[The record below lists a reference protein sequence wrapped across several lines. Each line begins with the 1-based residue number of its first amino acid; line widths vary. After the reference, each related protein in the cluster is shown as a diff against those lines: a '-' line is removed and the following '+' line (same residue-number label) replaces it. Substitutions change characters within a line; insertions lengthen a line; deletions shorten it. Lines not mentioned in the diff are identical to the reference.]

1 MADIISSIEVVTR
14 GVMGGGEKGRVSS
27 VSRKEN
33 GKTDGFPE
41 VTRSDNNFIPPP
53 RMECEFSPQL
63 LVSPEALIAFNTN
76 YLLLEASVVKRNTIL
91 PVGKK
96 DHRLQIRQH
105 LKKGRLG

>member
-1 MADIISSIEVVTR
+1 MVW
-14 GVMGGGEKGRVSS
+14 
-27 VSRKEN
+27 
-33 GKTDGFPE
+33 FHE

-53 RMECEFSPQL
+53 QVECEFSLQL
-63 LVSPEALIAFNTN
+63 LMSPEALIVFNTN

-91 PVGKK
+91 PVGKT